1 MANLTFPLCGFAQK
15 SMFGSWIGQMQTEGI
30 KLDILVRFFEKDG
43 LCEGNIDIPAQ
54 GVKYLP
60 LQKVAC
66 DPNGVHFEI
75 ESMITRAFYDGKYE
89 AETAKISGKFLQ
101 GNYSG
106 TFFLAA
112 FDEEKEAAMNNQHR
126 LNQHFTEEE
135 INFSN
140 GEIVFAGTLAL
151 PKNRKEKCSA
161 VVLLTGSGAQD
172 RNEEIVGFKIFEKI
186 SDELTRLGFAVLRYD
201 DRGVGK
207 TKGGNVFTATT
218 ADFAKDAAKAVDFL
232 KTRTEI
238 NPKKIGVL
246 GHSEG
251 GIVAPMLLNFHEDL
265 YFLVLMAGTG
275 VRGSEVLDAQTSAVL
290 RLSGIEETTVAKL
303 SEMNRAVY
311 EKLAKNDDN
320 SSKESLRALLRFQF
334 GILPES
340 VRDNYYSEE
349 QYANQISE
357 VQFRQLTS
365 PWMRFFLTYDPQ
377 EALKKVKIPTLLLFA
392 EKDIQVLPS
401 QNKIPME
408 NALQKAGNKQFKS
421 VLIRSANHL
430 FEPCETGNLSEYGSK
445 KFFAEGFFEAISE
458 FLMPFVGK
466 E

>member
-15 SMFGSWIGQMQTEGI
+15 SMFGTWVGQMQTEGI

-60 LQKVAC
+60 LQKVVC
-66 DPNGVHFEI
+66 EPSGLHFEI
-75 ESMITRAFYDGKYE
+75 ESTISRAFFDGKFDNE
-89 AETAKISGKFLQ
+89 SAKISGKFLQ
-101 GNYSG
+101 GNYTGS
-106 TFFLAA
+106 FFLAS
-112 FDEEKEAAMNNQHR
+112 FDEEKDAEIKRQNR

-135 INFSN
+135 ISFSN

-151 PKNRKEKCSA
+151 PKNRKEKLPA
-161 VVLLTGSGAQD
+161 LVLLTGSGAQD

-201 DRGVGK
+201 DRGAGK

-218 ADFAKDAAKAVDFL
+218 ADFAKDAAKAIDFL

-238 NPKKIGVL
+238 NPQKIGVL

-251 GIVAPMLLNFHEDL
+251 GIVAPMLLNFHSDL
-265 YFLVLMAGTG
+265 HFLILMAGTG

-290 RLSGIEETTVAKL
+290 RLSGVADETVNKL
-303 SEMNRAVY
+303 SEMNREVY
-311 EKLAKNDDN
+311 EKLAKNDEN
-320 SSKESLRALLRFQF
+320 SAKESLKGLLRFQF
-334 GILPES
+334 GILPET
-340 VRDNYYSEE
+340 VRANYYSEE
-349 QYANQISE
+349 QYAKEISE

-365 PWMRFFLTYDPQ
+365 PWMRYFLTYQPQ
-377 EALKKVKIPTLLLFA
+377 NALEKVQIPTLLLFA
-392 EKDIQVLPS
+392 EKDVQVLPS

-408 NALQKAGNKQFKS
+408 NALQKAGNRHFKS
-421 VLIRSANHL
+421 IVIPKANHL
-430 FEPCETGNLSEYGSK
+430 FEPCETGNLNEYGTK
-445 KFFAEGFFEAISE
+445 KHFAEGFFEAIGE
-458 FLMPFVGK
+458 FLKPFLND
-466 E
+466 